1 MANFCSKCGG
11 KVFEDS
17 TFCEY
22 CGSRLKAPNFTPKSA
37 YPPSTGSTREP
48 VYRSTTNGTPQSDI
62 PQYSHTFYKPPSS
75 GIKWSS
81 LVAIFFIVIL
91 GFIAVAV
98 LIGLI
103 FIPISFTQIFNDY
116 NYIGDKS
123 FSIGDS
129 VNATNLKLEIDN
141 SVGPVSIIF
150 ANMTQLFESRI
161 SVYAKEGH
169 TLEDANNFEGSYY
182 NNIHSVSF
190 DSSSESSWE
199 NPYTY
204 ELEITISTQV
214 TASIDVEISTGSMD
228 IIAHDA
234 TISDLIL
241 ITSTGSITA
250 DFSEVFFNTSD
261 TLSISTSTGSIST
274 SFYNL
279 NYSSN
284 DVKWD
289 IGASTG
295 SIELDINQN
304 IVNNNTRINYD
315 VTASTGSIDCYY
327 SLKSEIGLSLY
338 AATSLGSI
346 SADGYSTDDSY
357 SFASENFSNASM
369 KFDLKLSSSTGSVT
383 ITSTS

>member
-22 CGSRLKAPNFTPKSA
+22 CGNRLKTPKFTPKSV
-37 YPPSTGSTREP
+37 YPPSASSTREP
-48 VYRSTTNGTPQSDI
+48 VYRSTTNGTPQSGI
-62 PQYSHTFYKPPSS
+62 PQYSHTYYKSPSS

-91 GFIAVAV
+91 GFVAVAV

-103 FIPISFTQIFNDY
+103 FIPISFNHIISDY

-129 VNATNLKLEIDN
+129 VNTTNLKLEIDN
-141 SVGPVSIIF
+141 SVGPVSIKF
-150 ANMTQLFESRI
+150 DNMTQLFDSRI
-161 SVYAKEGH
+161 LVYAQEGH
-169 TLEDANNFEGSYY
+169 TLEDANNFEESYY
-182 NNIHSVSF
+182 NSIQSISF
-190 DSSSESSWE
+190 DSSSGSSWE

-204 ELEITISTQV
+204 ELEITISTLV
-214 TASIDVEISTGSMD
+214 TAALDVEISTGSMD
-228 IIAHDA
+228 IIAHEA
-234 TISDLIL
+234 TISNLIL
-241 ITSTGSITA
+241 ETSTGSINA
-250 DFSEVFFNTSD
+250 EFSEVFFNTSD
-261 TLSISTSTGSIST
+261 ALSIGTSTGSIST

-284 DVKWD
+284 DVNWN
-289 IGASTG
+289 IGTSTG
-295 SIELDINQN
+295 SIELDINQDR
-304 IVNNNTRINYD
+304 VNNNTRIDYD

-327 SLKSEIGLSLY
+327 NLKSEIGLSLY
-338 AATSLGSI
+338 ASTSLGSI

-357 SFASENFSNASM
+357 TFTSENFSDASM

-383 ITSTS
+383 ITS